1 MCGKI
6 KKNNWRDKRKKTEV
20 MIEEI
25 KLLCPDCGEV
35 LTTDVCHGCG
45 CEIDTGEITIDIQPE
60 EILLG

>member
-1 MCGKI
+1 M
-6 KKNNWRDKRKKTEV
+6 KK
-20 MIEEI
+20 

-35 LTTDVCHGCG
+35 LTTDVCLSCD